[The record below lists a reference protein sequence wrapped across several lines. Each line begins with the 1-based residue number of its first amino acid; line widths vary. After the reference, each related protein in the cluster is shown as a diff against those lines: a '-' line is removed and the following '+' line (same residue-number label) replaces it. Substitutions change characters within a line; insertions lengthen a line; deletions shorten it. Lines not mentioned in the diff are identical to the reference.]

1 MEQNEKRKEILK
13 QRRQEISEEYKRRR
27 EKENKP
33 LVLDTEEVTISIENL
48 QAHLQALS
56 REITIEKLDRKVEEY
71 KAFFTTLSKD
81 KDILF
86 EMIETY
92 KSNKN
97 SLQDLQSTQENPV
110 ESIIRDRL
118 QHKEGQSLVQID
130 TGVDLNSKVCQH
142 TYQRFQQIVEKAD
155 LPEADCI
162 ELSLR
167 LFIEYCEKN
176 IPIKEKKDSRKSKI
190 FRSF

>member
-1 MEQNEKRKEILK
+1 MQENEKRKEILK
-13 QRRQEISEEYKRRR
+13 QRRHEISEEYRRRR

-71 KAFFTTLSKD
+71 KAFYTKLSED

-86 EMIETY
+86 EIIENY
-92 KSNKN
+92 KQNKN
-97 SLQDLQSTQENPV
+97 TGASLPGQPV
-110 ESIIRDRL
+110 ENLIRNRL
-118 QHKEGQSLVQID
+118 QHKESGPLPHSKM
-130 TGVDLNSKVCQH
+130 DLDLTSKVSKH
-142 TYQRFQQIVEKAD
+142 TYKHFQKIVEKTN
-155 LPEADCI
+155 LSESECI

-167 LFIEYCEKN
+167 LFVEYCEKN
-176 IPIKEKKDSRKSKI
+176 IPVNEKTDSPKSKI